1 MAKIVEDMAKIV
13 EGESSKNDLCITGS
27 QEDIELLLRHAGT
40 FAVAAVVQGM
50 HACMLQGQ
58 SNGRSVT
65 CQWHC

>member
-1 MAKIVEDMAKIV
+1 MAKMIV
-13 EGESSKNDLCITGS
+13 EGASSKHDPYVTGS

-40 FAVAAVVQGM
+40 CAVAAVEQGM

-58 SNGRSVT
+58 RNGWSVT